1 MISRIARTIIFRS
14 DPTDKSGS
22 IQAFYKA
29 PVSYDPKFNQF
40 IGYSAPFYKSPDV
53 LVFWFGRGKQDEV
66 RMVKL
71 ESVWK

>member
-1 MISRIARTIIFRS
+1 MISRIARTIIFMS
-14 DPTDKSGS
+14 DPIDKLGC

-29 PVSYDPKFNQF
+29 PVRYDPKFNRF

-53 LVFWFGRGKQDEV
+53 SVFWFGRGEQNEI
-66 RMVKL
+66 RMEKL